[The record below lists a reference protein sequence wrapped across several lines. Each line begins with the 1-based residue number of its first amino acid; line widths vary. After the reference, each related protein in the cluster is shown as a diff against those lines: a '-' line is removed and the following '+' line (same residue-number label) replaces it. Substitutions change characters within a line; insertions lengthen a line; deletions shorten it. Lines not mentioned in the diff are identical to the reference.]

1 MTVKTKENSI
11 RYSNVFL
18 MNTRASLLA
27 TVSHHI
33 MHYSIIF
40 WIRGLSCN
48 LCFQRISETEYIK
61 DKNRPFSTRRNFHAE
76 RHFLLFK
83 DQLVESGRQKTKEN
97 IIPHGNFRLV
107 ENSPNKHFI
116 PQFAELQYCN
126 DGQKKHYDVNAKC
139 AADTC
144 SKFLL

>member
-1 MTVKTKENSI
+1 MEFLTILMRLICIQLRLSRAVTSWISVDFVYKQLLDGHKPCNTTLSLTQYAFSEISLETRIKLYSLVTVKTKENSI

-48 LCFQRISETEYIK
+48 LCFQRISEKEYIK
-61 DKNRPFSTRRNFHAE
+61 DKS
-76 RHFLLFK
+76 
-83 DQLVESGRQKTKEN
+83 
-97 IIPHGNFRLV
+97 
-107 ENSPNKHFI
+107 
-116 PQFAELQYCN
+116 
-126 DGQKKHYDVNAKC
+126 
-139 AADTC
+139 
-144 SKFLL
+144 